1 MKILQFQ
8 GQAFSSLH
16 RKNNATPALQL
27 WFLLPTKL
35 FTMFSLTVDYDKLE
49 NGLKVTASRAASAA
63 SKRAEEV
70 RLAQNDIAALL
81 AQKRVEKAKMLA
93 ENSILQEYYHEIFNL
108 VEVMCLTLL
117 EHIDEFRNDED
128 IRTKVRVEQAVHSLI
143 WATPRMIHELPSLKI
158 VAEQML
164 LRFGKQYFDVCLSN
178 KSNKVNEIMVCRLAP
193 STFKSTTLIR
203 YLAEIARIRNIPF
216 DPDKSLLKDD
226 EKEFSD
232 SFLLDFTKLQSE
244 KEFRL
249 YIPLWSLVRMP
260 EDGIELSKKER
271 IRRDFAEKHL
281 FPLMRKSAVDK
292 EFFKQA
298 SMLFYEL
305 LVKQE
310 PLLNEEYNKNP
321 ADILHVI
328 CTTILHYTDSFVFN
342 PNYGAFDDT
351 PRIQRRPDKR
361 IRIVETQEH
370 RILLKHFR
378 NMLRRR

>member
-1 MKILQFQ
+1 
-8 GQAFSSLH
+8 
-16 RKNNATPALQL
+16 
-27 WFLLPTKL
+27 
-35 FTMFSLTVDYDKLE
+35 MFSLTVDYDKLE

-244 KEFRL
+244 K
-249 YIPLWSLVRMP
+249 
-260 EDGIELSKKER
+260 
-271 IRRDFAEKHL
+271 
-281 FPLMRKSAVDK
+281 
-292 EFFKQA
+292 
-298 SMLFYEL
+298 YEL

>member
-1 MKILQFQ
+1 MTLPHCW
-8 GQAFSSLH
+8 H
-16 RKNNATPALQL
+16 RSVWK
-27 WFLLPTKL
+27 KL
-35 FTMFSLTVDYDKLE
+35 KL
-49 NGLKVTASRAASAA
+49 
-63 SKRAEEV
+63 
-70 RLAQNDIAALL
+70 
-81 AQKRVEKAKMLA
+81 
-93 ENSILQEYYHEIFNL
+93 
-108 VEVMCLTLL
+108 EVMCLTLL

-292 EFFKQA
+292 EFFKQ
-298 SMLFYEL
+298 YEL

-321 ADILHVI
+321 ADILHN
-328 CTTILHYTDSFVFN
+328 SKK
-342 PNYGAFDDT
+342 A
-351 PRIQRRPDKR
+351 
-361 IRIVETQEH
+361 
-370 RILLKHFR
+370 
-378 NMLRRR
+378 

>member
-49 NGLKVTASRAASAA
+49 SGLKVTASRAASAA

-93 ENSILQEYYHEIFNL
+93 ENSILQEYYLEIFNL
-108 VEVMCLTLL
+108 VEVLCLTLL

-128 IRTKVRVEQAVHSLI
+128 LRTKARVEQAVHSLI

-158 VAEQML
+158 IAEQML

-178 KSNKVNEIMVCRLAP
+178 KSNKVNEIMLCRLAP
-193 STFKSTTLIR
+193 PTFKSTTLIR
-203 YLAEIARIRNIPF
+203 YLAQIARIRNIPF
-216 DPDKSLLKDD
+216 DPDTSYLKDD
-226 EKEFSD
+226 EKELSD
-232 SFLLDFTKLQSE
+232 SFLFDFGKLQSE
-244 KEFRL
+244 REFRL
-249 YIPLWSLVRMP
+249 YIPLWSMVRMP
-260 EDGIELSKKER
+260 EDGIELSKQER
-271 IRRDFAEKHL
+271 IKRDFAEKHL
-281 FPLMRKSAVDK
+281 FPLMRKSA
-292 EFFKQA
+292 
-298 SMLFYEL
+298 YEL

-310 PLLNEEYNKNP
+310 PLLNEEYNNNP
-321 ADILHVI
+321 SDILHVI

-351 PRIQRRPDKR
+351 PRIQKRPDKR
-361 IRIVETQEH
+361 IRIVETQD

-378 NMLRRR
+378 SMLRRR

>member
-1 MKILQFQ
+1 
-8 GQAFSSLH
+8 LH

-35 FTMFSLTVDYDKLE
+35 FTMFSLTVDYDKFE
-49 NGLKVTASRAASAA
+49 SGLKVTASRAASAA

-81 AQKRVEKAKMLA
+81 AQKL
-93 ENSILQEYYHEIFNL
+93 
-108 VEVMCLTLL
+108 EVMCLTLL

-128 IRTKVRVEQAVHSLI
+128 LRTKARVEQAVHSLI

-158 VAEQML
+158 IAEQML

-178 KSNKVNEIMVCRLAP
+178 KSNKVNEVMLCRLAP
-193 STFKSTTLIR
+193 PTFKTATLIR
-203 YLAEIARIRNIPF
+203 YLAKIASIRNIPF
-216 DPDKSLLKDD
+216 NPDTSSLKDD
-226 EKEFSD
+226 GKEFSD
-232 SFLLDFTKLQSE
+232 SFLFDFGKLQSE

-249 YIPLWSLVRMP
+249 YIPLWSMVRMP
-260 EDGIELSKKER
+260 EDGIELSKQER
-271 IRRDFAEKHL
+271 IKRDFAEKHL
-281 FPLMRKSAVDK
+281 FPLMRKSA
-292 EFFKQA
+292 
-298 SMLFYEL
+298 YEL

-310 PLLNEEYNKNP
+310 PLLYEEYNKNP

-342 PNYGAFDDT
+342 PNYGAFEDT
-351 PRIQRRPDKR
+351 PRIQKKSDKR
-361 IRIVETQEH
+361 IRIVETQDP

-378 NMLRRR
+378 SMLRRR

>member
-1 MKILQFQ
+1 MQKSNAMQIIVLVVVMKILQFQ
-8 GQAFSSLH
+8 GQVFSSLH

-35 FTMFSLTVDYDKLE
+35 FTMFSLTVDYDKFE
-49 NGLKVTASRAASAA
+49 SGLKVTASRAASAA

-93 ENSILQEYYHEIFNL
+93 ENSILQEYYYEIFNL

-128 IRTKVRVEQAVHSLI
+128 LRTKARVEQAVHSLI

-158 VAEQML
+158 IAEQML

-178 KSNKVNEIMVCRLAP
+178 KSNKVNEVMLCRLAP
-193 STFKSTTLIR
+193 PTFKTATLIR
-203 YLAEIARIRNIPF
+203 YLAKIASIRNIPF
-216 DPDKSLLKDD
+216 NPDTSSLKDD
-226 EKEFSD
+226 GKEFSD
-232 SFLLDFTKLQSE
+232 SFLFDFGKLQSE
-244 KEFRL
+244 K
-249 YIPLWSLVRMP
+249 
-260 EDGIELSKKER
+260 
-271 IRRDFAEKHL
+271 
-281 FPLMRKSAVDK
+281 
-292 EFFKQA
+292 
-298 SMLFYEL
+298 YEL

-310 PLLNEEYNKNP
+310 PLLYEEYNKNP

-342 PNYGAFDDT
+342 PNYGAFEDT
-351 PRIQRRPDKR
+351 PRIQKKSDKR
-361 IRIVETQEH
+361 IRIVETQDP

-378 NMLRRR
+378 SMLRRR